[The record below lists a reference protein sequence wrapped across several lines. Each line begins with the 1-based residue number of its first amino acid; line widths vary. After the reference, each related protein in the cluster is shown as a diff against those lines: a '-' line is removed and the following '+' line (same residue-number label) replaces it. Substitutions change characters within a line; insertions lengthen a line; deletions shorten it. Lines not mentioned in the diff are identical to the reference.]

1 MAQINIHLHVH
12 LGWGFGD
19 SMKSLPR
26 VSSTPAS
33 TTALPQ
39 SQQGVDHDRNR
50 WADCGSRG
58 RTLLSC
64 PCSICHLLV
73 AIYTALIA
81 GWDEQGVAV
90 TCESLRGTELK
101 KERSCW
107 VLMCQTEPGRES
119 QLPVTARGQLCRHGI
134 SAEPRPSSG
143 TENPWKIPG
152 KFPPGLSSR
161 ALIAACFIQP
171 VPPVLCV
178 VLYMFSIFKACFS
191 WQCFFCHFHTMF
203 FFFFPCLS
211 VPDKM
216 WFCALFS
223 YGCEISGCPLK
234 WKEWQK
240 TKLVLL
246 SMVAVLG
253 KRLELYQLGL
263 CSTGRAR
270 LGLTWIINSYF
281 FLNSIPTIDF

>member
-1 MAQINIHLHVH
+1 
-12 LGWGFGD
+12 
-19 SMKSLPR
+19 
-26 VSSTPAS
+26 
-33 TTALPQ
+33 
-39 SQQGVDHDRNR
+39 
-50 WADCGSRG
+50 
-58 RTLLSC
+58 
-64 PCSICHLLV
+64 
-73 AIYTALIA
+73 
-81 GWDEQGVAV
+81 
-90 TCESLRGTELK
+90 
-101 KERSCW
+101 
-107 VLMCQTEPGRES
+107 MCQTEPGRES

-191 WQCFFCHFHTMF
+191 WQCFFWHFHTMF

-253 KRLELYQLGL
+253 KRLELYQGCVAQVEPDLASPGL
-263 CSTGRAR
+263 
-270 LGLTWIINSYF
+270 LILTF
-281 FLNSIPTIDF
+281 FLILSPQLIFKEQSLPFIVIN